1 MCCAPRSATI
11 TRGLRYRSGAVM
23 IYNVQGE
30 NVSAWSVGPE
40 CGEIQVHTI
49 LPDRC
54 TPCACA
60 CACAVVR
67 AMLTWMGD

>member
-1 MCCAPRSATI
+1 
-11 TRGLRYRSGAVM
+11 VM

-40 CGEIQVHTI
+40 CGEIQVRTI

-54 TPCACA
+54 TS

-67 AMLTWMGD
+67 AMLTRMGD